1 MGSHTHHSHD
11 WPLRASDWE
20 ELVECRRCGL
30 ELLDQFINIADWV
43 VRRVE
48 GIRFLDDRTVRRRVS
63 VDYTVPEGGVVMR
76 IDGRDARILP
86 LAMLRRQSLIKFDFR
101 THDGRPAPLLG
112 LRENQALTRSVIHA
126 WAGALLEE
134 TGWDEPRLPE
144 PLVTQL
150 ERVVAGNQSQL
161 TEAYQQIQDAAHG
174 HRRLKGVLFTTVLDR
189 LAGNFVLFGIEHAPP
204 GSRRIVKWSYEE
216 ALTLLHSTTAYQ
228 GHANGPCPP
237 VPDRDGH
244 VHPVSYGLATR
255 KQHRYE
261 ADPVLSG
268 LGIQPTLIRFPTPGA
283 ELAASFHVEITAPPE
298 VSIVRAS
305 LLAGLPNLRFND
317 RNPQADRDRWNEWH
331 DQHDKSGGARRDRL
345 HRSPSFD
352 SVGGGDATVDLHVA
366 EVPYGSLSRVQVE
379 LQASPSGWL
388 ATAWLGALLGTLML
402 LVGWLGRQP
411 DKPDLP
417 ALLFITYAVGMV
429 AIVVRPDPHAMATR
443 LLSTLRM
450 LAGFT
455 VILTLA
461 AALVYTFVG
470 VDRVH
475 WYLFGFTVASLVPTA
490 TLTIVWWLARRRLI
504 RSVPGE
510 RRWRR
515 HWRRLWE
522 PWWRRLR
529 GEPKERHRVSPTSWH
544 AAARRLIEEYRHKD
558 QPVRLSP
565 WDQHLPT
572 LASAMDPWVDPQ
584 FRTDLAGRLEQAD
597 YPYDEAVERLGFDR
611 SGIKVASVE
620 SDRFDFRW
628 NAKFNERLR
637 RRLDQALRDH
647 VNAARR

>member
-1 MGSHTHHSHD
+1 M
-11 WPLRASDWE
+11 
-20 ELVECRRCGL
+20 ECRRCGL

-48 GIRFLDDRTVRRRVS
+48 GIHFLDDRTVRRRVS

-86 LAMLRRQSLIKFDFR
+86 LAMLRRQSLIKFDFT

-134 TGWDEPRLPE
+134 TGWDEPSLPK
-144 PLVTQL
+144 PLVEQL
-150 ERVVAGNQSQL
+150 ERVVAGDQSQL
-161 TEAYQQIQDAAHG
+161 TEAYKEIQDAAHG

-189 LAGNFVLFGIEHAPP
+189 LAGNFVLFGVEHAPP

-228 GHANGPCPP
+228 GHAKGPCPP
-237 VPDRDGH
+237 VPDGEGR

-261 ADPVLSG
+261 ADPLLSG

-317 RNPQADRDRWNEWH
+317 RNPDDDRRRWHAWHADH
-331 DQHDKSGGARRDRL
+331 DERGGARRDRL

-402 LVGWLGRQP
+402 LIAWRGHQP
-411 DKPDLP
+411 GKPDLP

-443 LLSTLRM
+443 LLSALRT
-450 LAGFT
+450 LAGVT

-461 AALVYTFVG
+461 AALVYTFIG
-470 VDRVH
+470 VQRVH
-475 WYLFGFTVASLVPTA
+475 WYLFAFTLVSLVPTA

-515 HWRRLWE
+515 QWRRLWWL
-522 PWWRRLR
+522 WWHRLR
-529 GEPKERHRVSPTSWH
+529 GNPTERRRVSPTSWRG
-544 AAARRLIEEYRHKD
+544 AARRLIEEYRHKD

-565 WDQHLPT
+565 WDQHLPS
-572 LASAMDPWVDPQ
+572 LANAMDPWVDRQ

-597 YPYDEAVERLGFDR
+597 YPYDEAVFRLGFDR

-647 VNAARR
+647 VSAGRR